1 MKLGTKI
8 ILSFLL
14 ISSLLAGVGI
24 TFEVYRSQIRKQQL
38 QYIDE
43 TSQIVLHTAAV
54 ERSLY
59 QSLILLNAYRAAA
72 EVNGQSANTSDTT
85 SLNALKNSFYTEF
98 ETFEDS
104 HQKLVK
110 LLNGQQEMLNILS
123 QLENLFYWYHS
134 VSEELFKLQG
144 NEFNRANLEFIITA
158 EPHFREEII
167 PLVGSLRERV
177 LRQQQVVSTQLN
189 EGVQEA
195 TVINRI
201 ALFVSFVLALSV
213 AVFIYR
219 SIANPLRKLNRTARK
234 WGQGQ
239 LNERIDLNQNDEI
252 GELANTYN
260 EMASSLQKNTV
271 SKQYLTNI
279 IDSINEALFEV
290 SLDYKILRVNRTTLE
305 LLGYQEDE
313 LIGTEVCK
321 IIKYCD
327 GEELSK
333 NENIENELFTK
344 NGQVIPVLTSRA
356 VLKNRDNEPACYVYV
371 SGDISVLK
379 KQEQKIS
386 ESLKEKQVLLAEI
399 HHRVKNNLA
408 VIAGLIQ
415 LQEFSSN
422 DDKIK
427 AALQVS
433 QHRINSIALVHEMLY
448 QNETLSKIRYDDYIE
463 KFIDHFLKNQSLDK
477 QNLRIN
483 TNVAPISLSVNQAVP
498 CALLINEL
506 ISAVHKR
513 SFNGQSGNIYM
524 SMTESE
530 DCIDLNIGNVK
541 QSQIAKNLVEDKPEF
556 DVLSIQLIET
566 LTKQVDGKVD
576 FMRVVPEGINFRVR
590 FPKKN

>member
-14 ISSLLAGVGI
+14 ISTLLAGVGI
-24 TFEVYRSQIRKQQL
+24 TFEVYRSQIRKRQL
-38 QYIDE
+38 QYINE

-72 EVNGQSANTSDTT
+72 EVNGRSANASDTT
-85 SLNALKNSFYTEF
+85 SLNALKHSFYTEF
-98 ETFEDS
+98 ETFEAS
-104 HQKLVK
+104 HHKLAELVS
-110 LLNGQQEMLNILS
+110 GQEEMLNVLS
-123 QLENLFYWYHS
+123 RLENLFYWYHS

-144 NEFNRANLEFIITA
+144 DEFNRANLEFITIA
-158 EPHFREEII
+158 EPHFRQEII
-167 PLVGSLRERV
+167 PLVGEFRERV
-177 LRQQQVVSTQLN
+177 LRQQQLVSTQLN

-201 ALFVSFVLALSV
+201 ALFVSFALALSV

-234 WGQGQ
+234 WGEGQ
-239 LNERIDLNQNDEI
+239 LNERINLNQNDEI
-252 GELANTYN
+252 GELAHTYN

-313 LIGTEVCK
+313 LIGAEVCN

-327 GEELSK
+327 GEGLSK

-344 NGQVIPVLTSRA
+344 AGQVIPVLTSRA

-408 VIAGLIQ
+408 VIAGLLQ
-415 LQEFSSN
+415 LQEFSSK
-422 DDKIK
+422 DDKVK

-448 QNETLSKIRYDDYIE
+448 QNETLSDIRYDNYIE
-463 KFIDHFLKNQSLDK
+463 KYIDHFLKSRSFEDQQLEV
-477 QNLRIN
+477 N
-483 TNVAPISLSVNQAVP
+483 TNIDPISLSVNQAVP
-498 CALLINEL
+498 CALLINEM

-513 SFNGQSGNIYM
+513 SFNGHSGNIYM
-524 SMTESE
+524 SMTENK
-530 DCIDLNIGNVK
+530 DCIEMNIGNVK
-541 QSQIAKNLVEDKPEF
+541 ESQIRKKLTEDKPEF
-556 DVLSIQLIET
+556 DALSIQLIET
-566 LTKQVDGKVD
+566 LTKQVDGNVD
-576 FMRVVPEGINFRVR
+576 FTRVVPEGINFKVR
-590 FPKKN
+590 FPKMS